1 MSKLILFGGMLLMTA
16 AAAAWAG
23 DSQGNLIVVI
33 DKFKS
38 DSGEVRAAL
47 YNSED
52 GFPGVPKK
60 AYKIAA
66 AKIKN
71 KKAELRFE
79 NLPFGVYA
87 LGLFHDENSN
97 EKMDLNWMGIPT
109 EGYGISNN
117 VRGVFAP
124 PTFEEAKFN
133 VGAPTT
139 CMTISVLY

>member
-1 MSKLILFGGMLLMTA
+1 MA
-16 AAAAWAG
+16 AAAFARAA

-33 DKFKS
+33 DRFKS
-38 DSGEVRAAL
+38 DAGEVRAAL

-52 GFPGVPKK
+52 GFPALPKK

-97 EKMDLNWMGIPT
+97 GKMDLNWMGIPT

-117 VRGVFAP
+117 VRGIFGP

-133 VGAPTT
+133 VGARTT
-139 CMTISVLY
+139 RMTISVLY